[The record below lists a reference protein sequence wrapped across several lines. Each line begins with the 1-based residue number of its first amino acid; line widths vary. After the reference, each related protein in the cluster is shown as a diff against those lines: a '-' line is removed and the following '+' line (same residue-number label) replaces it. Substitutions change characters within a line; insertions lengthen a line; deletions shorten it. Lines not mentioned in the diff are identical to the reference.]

1 MAYRAAPIKIAK
13 HVSSL
18 LKGRLLKEPP
28 VWLPV
33 VQSIPP
39 GPSVIRS
46 QNEEINVSGQT
57 DIEKNLF
64 STHKTVNRQR
74 YSQKHLRT
82 PPPRPRAIVY
92 PEDRLRKQF
101 YKDHPFELARPKV
114 LVENELGI
122 NRTDYS
128 KLMLDGM
135 HPSQIDGEAV
145 IKYQLHLMTHE
156 NMTERQAYAKA
167 TAEFYEIRA
176 QQEEEERKAKEKMNN
191 ALNNLQSKRKWT
203 ERGIY
208 LEERALREGQIAD
221 AQF

>member
-1 MAYRAAPIKIAK
+1 MAYRPAPIKIAK

-18 LKGRLLKEPP
+18 LKGRLMKQPP

-39 GPSVIRS
+39 GPSIIRS
-46 QNEEINVSGQT
+46 QNEQVNVSGQSEL
-57 DIEKNLF
+57 EKALF
-64 STHKTVNRQR
+64 TQQQTKSRLRH
-74 YSQKHLRT
+74 SQKHLRT

-92 PEDRLRKQF
+92 PEDKLRKQF

-114 LVENELGI
+114 LVENELGV
-122 NRTDYS
+122 NRTDFS

-145 IKYQLHLMTHE
+145 IKYQLYLMVNE
-156 NMTERQAYAKA
+156 KMPERKAYAKA
-167 TAEFYEIRA
+167 TSEFYEIRA
-176 QQEEEERKAKEKMNN
+176 RQEEEERKAKEKMNN
-191 ALNNLQSKRKWT
+191 VLNHVSRKWT
-203 ERGIY
+203 QRGIY

-221 AQF
+221 SQF

>member
-57 DIEKNLF
+57 DIEKKLF
-64 STHKTVNRQR
+64 STHKTTNRQR

-92 PEDRLRKQF
+92 PEDKLRKQF

-135 HPSQIDGEAV
+135 HPSQIDGEAYV
-145 IKYQLHLMTHE
+145 FT
-156 NMTERQAYAKA
+156 
-167 TAEFYEIRA
+167 
-176 QQEEEERKAKEKMNN
+176 
-191 ALNNLQSKRKWT
+191 
-203 ERGIY
+203 
-208 LEERALREGQIAD
+208 
-221 AQF
+221 

>member
-1 MAYRAAPIKIAK
+1 MAYRPAPIKIAK

-18 LKGRLLKEPP
+18 LKGRLMKQPP

-39 GPSVIRS
+39 GPSIIRS
-46 QNEEINVSGQT
+46 QNEQVNVSGQSEL
-57 DIEKNLF
+57 EKALF
-64 STHKTVNRQR
+64 TQQQTKTRLR
-74 YSQKHLRT
+74 HSQKHLRT

-92 PEDRLRKQF
+92 PEDKLRKQF

-114 LVENELGI
+114 LVENELGV
-122 NRTDYS
+122 NRTDFS

-145 IKYQLHLMTHE
+145 IKYQLYLMVNE
-156 NMTERQAYAKA
+156 KMPERKAYAKA
-167 TAEFYEIRA
+167 TSEFYEIRA
-176 QQEEEERKAKEKMNN
+176 RQEEEERKAKEKMNN
-191 ALNNLQSKRKWT
+191 VLNHVSRKWT
-203 ERGIY
+203 QRGIY

-221 AQF
+221 SQF